1 MQEKFYYENLLNMS
15 KSLTNLLCNATVEA
29 ATDDVRSTYNTLLFN
44 ALEMQ
49 NKVYSKMEEKG
60 WYKNTPAP
68 SAKVKEVLASNQ

>member
-49 NKVYSKMEEKG
+49 NKVYSKME
-60 WYKNTPAP
+60 
-68 SAKVKEVLASNQ
+68 